1 MFGNTRIQHKFAL
14 KILPIKRFLSILFS
28 HQKKI
33 KKNELINQRMDRKKN
48 HYKKT
53 ISYANHEK

>member
-1 MFGNTRIQHKFAL
+1 MFGNTRIQHKNIADKEIF
-14 KILPIKRFLSILFS
+14 INSFLAS
-28 HQKKI
+28 K